1 MAEQRIQIKVE
12 VDKGGNIQLKSLEK
26 GFENIKLTAKQ
37 AGQAAKQ
44 LGVDISKIK
53 STGNI
58 DVAANSFNKLGR
70 SIAGASAASGGATAS
85 VLEFGRVI
93 SDAPYGIRGVANN
106 LQQLAS
112 NFAFMAKQAG
122 GAGAALKAMGS
133 ALMGPLGILVAFQA
147 VIAALDYFSA
157 NMKKTENQMAKFS
170 AEGITTNVT
179 KLYILKDALN
189 DNNVALEDKISLLK
203 KAGTEFDELNG
214 FIADGTI
221 NMGAFNKTVDKMI
234 LKMSEVAFAKAVLA
248 ETQEIT
254 QELVRTIV
262 KGGEADFLDKAG
274 ALFNPFVKSG
284 QDVATKRLA
293 INVNKIEEQRQ
304 KLLDIMKT
312 DAGSIKGIF
321 AELIF
326 GKEDKSG
333 SGERTKML
341 KQQLLDFSK
350 LILDS
355 YKKQALML
363 EENEIKKMELSQ
375 DYERQELKRRRDAFL
390 KRQEKRKDDFIK
402 RAKNKE
408 EVAQANEVWRKT
420 QEQAEQQYQQALTA
434 IGVKH
439 TAQRHVKMLE
449 LERKFAE
456 ELVNSRLAQA
466 QANQGRLDSLRAGTG
481 AGRLNRPMSAVG
493 AEDVEGQN
501 EAFRARMEAEQQN
514 FEDDLE
520 RKKQNLLNEG
530 FELMEIERMLQG
542 ERHAFQMTQAE
553 QEIELER
560 NKIEAKR
567 QMNLEYASW
576 AQGLGDI
583 FAGIAGENKALATAA
598 LILQKGSAIANVIVD
613 TQAANAKITANM
625 LAEQAA
631 FNASAAATSLV
642 APPLSAGFKAM
653 AVKAGVLGKT
663 RILKNNIG
671 AGISIA
677 KIAATTLQS
686 RSAGG
691 GGGGGGAAG
700 GGAPSREFDFN
711 LVGSTGVNQL
721 AQGVG
726 SQFNQNPVQAY
737 VVSSQMT
744 SQQQLDHTIQTQASL
759 GD

>member
-1 MAEQRIQIKVE
+1 MAEQKIQIKVE

-37 AGQAAKQ
+37 ASQAAKQ
-44 LGVDISKIK
+44 LGVDINKIK
-53 STGNI
+53 STGSI
-58 DVAANSFNKLGR
+58 DVAANSFNKLGTAM
-70 SIAGASAASGGATAS
+70 AGASAASGGATAS
-85 VLEFGRVI
+85 VLELGRVV

-157 NMKKTENQMAKFS
+157 NMKKADETMGELS
-170 AEGITTNVT
+170 AQGITTNVA
-179 KLYILKDALN
+179 KLHLLRESLN
-189 DNNVALEDKISLLK
+189 DSTIATEDQILALR
-203 KAGTEFDELNG
+203 KAGTEFEELNG
-214 FIADGTI
+214 FIENGAI
-221 NMGAFNKTVDKMI
+221 NLDAFNSQITNMI
-234 LKMSEVAFAKAVLA
+234 DRMKEVAFAKAVLK
-248 ETQEIT
+248 ETEEIMQNFVKT
-254 QELVRTIV
+254 VV
-262 KGGEADFLDKAG
+262 KGAG
-274 ALFNPFVKSG
+274 PSFGQQVAGLLNPFASAEMLGAKGFADDISELEQQYSRLYDVLKSKQ
-284 QDVATKRLA
+284 QDGDG
-293 INVNKIEEQRQ
+293 I
-304 KLLDIMKT
+304 LL
-312 DAGSIKGIF
+312 
-321 AELIF
+321 EHLF
-326 GKEDKSG
+326 GKEKKSG
-333 SGERTKML
+333 SGKRQSIL
-341 KQQLLDFSK
+341 KQQLFDLSK

-355 YKKQALML
+355 YKKQAIML
-363 EENEIKKMELSQ
+363 EENELKQMDIKQS
-375 DYERQELKRRRDAFL
+375 YERDELKRRRDMFL
-390 KRQEKRKDDFIK
+390 QRQKQRYDDFMK
-402 RAKNKE
+402 KAKTDKE
-408 EVAQANEVWRKT
+408 RAQANKVWQDSQK
-420 QEQAEQQYQQALTA
+420 QAEEEYQEGLTA

-439 TAQRHVKMLE
+439 AAERHVKMLE
-449 LERKFAE
+449 LERKFAD
-456 ELVNSRLAQA
+456 ELMNSRLAQA
-466 QANQGRLDSLRAGTG
+466 QANQGRVDALRAGTG
-481 AGRLNRPMSAVG
+481 AGRLNRPMSGVG
-493 AEDVEGQN
+493 AEDIDGQN
-501 EAFRARMEAEQQN
+501 EAFRARMEAEQAN
-514 FEDDLE
+514 FEADLE
-520 RKKQNLLNEG
+520 RKKENLLNEG
-530 FELMEIERMLQG
+530 FSLLEIEMMIQG
-542 ERHAFQMTQAE
+542 ERHTFQMNQAE

-560 NKIEAKR
+560 NKLEAKR

-583 FAGIAGENKALATAA
+583 FAGIAGQSEALATAA
-598 LILQKGSAIANVIVD
+598 LVLQKGSAIANVIVD
-613 TQAANAKITANM
+613 TQAANGKITANM

-631 FNASAAATSLV
+631 FDASAAATSLV

-653 AVKAGVLGKT
+653 SVKAGVLGKT

-671 AGISIA
+671 AGLSIA

-691 GGGGGGAAG
+691 GSGGGGVNG
-700 GGAPSREFDFN
+700 GGAPSRDFDFN